1 MGISKRTL
9 ETLIDLV
16 EIKLSCMEVYD
27 REDARELANL
37 ERCLGELDEWV
48 DVGTSGEVHTFTLLF
63 ENYDGTPRQEPE
75 IVAFVSFGDGG
86 IVHRL
91 AEVAPEDVTIGMRV
105 EAVFK
110 PKEERQGLPSD
121 IRFFRTVEG

>member
-37 ERCLGELDEWV
+37 ERCLGELRTI
-48 DVGTSGEVHTFTLLF
+48 TSEAAQSGAL
-63 ENYDGTPRQEPE
+63 
-75 IVAFVSFGDGG
+75 VAFPQAAAK
-86 IVHRL
+86 RTR
-91 AEVAPEDVTIGMRV
+91 AA
-105 EAVFK
+105 AV
-110 PKEERQGLPSD
+110 
-121 IRFFRTVEG
+121 